1 MKIKKYSGKFVSYIQ
16 NSQFGMYYLPARY
29 QYVILRN
36 YFEKFNKI
44 FILPQVEP
52 VFSKTQIRLRS
63 IIKSLKHNDNLIL
76 MSVYNLPNNKKLR
89 IKILDNLKKKK
100 INVHFL
106 FENLVATSNLEFK
119 NIETFF
125 KFNSFL
131 EK

>member
-100 INVHFL
+100 N
-106 FENLVATSNLEFK
+106 K
-119 NIETFF
+119 RPFF
-125 KFNSFL
+125 I
-131 EK
+131 